1 MDSRDKQILQAL
13 IGDGRVSLKTLARK
27 MDVPITTVFNRMKR
41 MEDGRLF
48 KITAELDRKKLG
60 YGMDFYILGS
70 VDTSS
75 AEVNQ
80 EKLAKKVAAMSG
92 VLSAA
97 VMTGSKDIL
106 IHATARDIDELSEM
120 VLKKIRGVGGISA
133 TETMVVM
140 KEFTG
145 RRDKLL

>member
-80 EKLAKKVAAMSG
+80 EKLAKKVAAMS
-92 VLSAA
+92 
-97 VMTGSKDIL
+97 
-106 IHATARDIDELSEM
+106 
-120 VLKKIRGVGGISA
+120 
-133 TETMVVM
+133 
-140 KEFTG
+140 
-145 RRDKLL
+145 